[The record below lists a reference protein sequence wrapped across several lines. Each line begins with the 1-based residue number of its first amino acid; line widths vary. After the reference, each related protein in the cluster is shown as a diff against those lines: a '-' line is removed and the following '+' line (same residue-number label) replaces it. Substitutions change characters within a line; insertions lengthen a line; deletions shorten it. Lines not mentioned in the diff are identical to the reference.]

1 MWKNESCSN
10 ETIILLQPLYYWSV
24 VVFISSTFFFY
35 SPLPVCSGHLLV
47 SLYCAYSWFWMVG
60 FCALGGKTREGK
72 SHYWKGVSSMGG
84 QLWLSLTPHIMKDHL
99 RVALNCT
106 LTKSLLLK
114 LKIGKRQRHSNC
126 VVCCCCCSDCLLP
139 FSRASSP
146 FGAWKIPRS
155 SSYAIP
161 AYPVPTFWA

>member
-1 MWKNESCSN
+1 
-10 ETIILLQPLYYWSV
+10 
-24 VVFISSTFFFY
+24 
-35 SPLPVCSGHLLV
+35 
-47 SLYCAYSWFWMVG
+47 
-60 FCALGGKTREGK
+60 
-72 SHYWKGVSSMGG
+72 MGG

-161 AYPVPTFWA
+161 AYPVPTFWTQESCFCQLFAFCLLELHKTGHECQHCVFSCPGHGCFCFLGDCQMRKRELCNSLKQPTDHLYAGN